1 MKRISHF
8 LLFLLV
14 AWGAFAFGA
23 VYPWAYWP
31 LTAGALALGVA
42 GLVTTGSRLSRLDR
56 SSKTRFHATNG
67 LTFSL
72 IAFVFLGCLQ
82 ILPISIGL
90 LTTISP
96 ESAKVIA
103 QLDLTVAAGV
113 ARTHAVSISPKS
125 TAVALA
131 IFAAQVILLIGCV
144 RLFSTYGARRA
155 VELIAV
161 IGIALAVTGIIQH
174 RTFNGMIYGFWTP
187 QDGGNPFGPFVNR
200 NHFAGWMLM
209 TLPLSLGL
217 LCGGLARAMDGA
229 KPNWRDR
236 LLWFS
241 SADASRLVLLSVA
254 ATIMAL
260 SLIMTMSRSGMLALA
275 VAVLI
280 TAGFVVRKQSS
291 GRRVVSVVYLVAL
304 TVIAVGWAGTDTIS
318 ARFAQT
324 DWTQFNDRR
333 GAWLDAID
341 ITQRFPAAGSG
352 LNTYGIATLFY
363 QKHNLSHHYSQAHN
377 DYLQLAAEG
386 GLLLMLPALV
396 CLGFFVAAVRQRFAQ
411 ESSVGTYWL
420 RLGACTA
427 LVAMALQ
434 ETVDFSL
441 QIPGNAVL
449 FTVIC
454 AIALH
459 HTPAFAQRRAS
470 ADEPTPPRKRAS
482 AGKPTSTQKRVG
494 GQASS

>member
-1 MKRISHF
+1 MKRFSHL

-23 VYPWAYWP
+23 VYAWAYWP
-31 LTAGALALGVA
+31 LAAGALALGIAALA
-42 GLVTTGSRLSRLDR
+42 GGPPPSQRSATGLDPASKRLI
-56 SSKTRFHATNG
+56 A
-67 LTFSL
+67 SL
-72 IAFVFLGCLQ
+72 IAFLLFGCLQ
-82 ILPISIGL
+82 TVPLSL
-90 LTTISP
+90 AFLTTISP
-96 ESAKVIA
+96 ESTKVIG

-113 ARTHAVSISPKS
+113 ARRHATSISPQS

-131 IFAAQVILLIGCV
+131 IFAAHIVLLVGCR

-155 VELIAV
+155 VALIAA
-161 IGIALAVTGIIQH
+161 IGIVLAVTGIIQN
-174 RTFNGMIYGFWTP
+174 RTFGGKIYGFWTP
-187 QDGGNPFGPFVNR
+187 LDGGNPFGPFVNR

-209 TLPLSLGL
+209 ALPLSLGL
-217 LCGGLARAMDGA
+217 LCAGLARAMEGA

-241 SADASRLVLLSVA
+241 SADASRLVLLSVGA
-254 ATIMAL
+254 MVMAL

-280 TAGFVVRKQSS
+280 TAAFVARKQSS
-291 GRRVVSVVYLVAL
+291 GRRAVSVVYLAAL
-304 TVIAVGWAGTDTIS
+304 TVVAVGWAGTDTIS
-318 ARFAQT
+318 ARFSQT

-333 GAWLDAID
+333 GAWVDAID
-341 ITQRFPAAGSG
+341 IAGRFPAVGSG

-386 GLLLMLPALV
+386 GLLLVLPAMACVIL
-396 CLGFFVAAVRQRFAQ
+396 FVAAVRRRFA
-411 ESSVGTYWL
+411 EETSVGTYWL

-427 LVAMALQ
+427 LAAMALQ

-459 HTPAFAQRRAS
+459 
-470 ADEPTPPRKRAS
+470 PTPSRPKPAYSERA
-482 AGKPTSTQKRVG
+482 
-494 GQASS
+494 